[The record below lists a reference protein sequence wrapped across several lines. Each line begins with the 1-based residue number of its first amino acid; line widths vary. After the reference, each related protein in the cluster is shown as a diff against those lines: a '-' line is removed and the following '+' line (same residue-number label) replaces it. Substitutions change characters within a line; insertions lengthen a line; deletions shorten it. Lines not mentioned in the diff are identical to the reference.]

1 MTAALRAE
9 AGGDVQYG
17 GVPGAGAGEHRQM
30 MGPGEDVDGVD
41 LQQPGAGQGALEG
54 EPAGAGAGGA
64 AAARRPYPLGAQ
76 GDTPCLRPAEG
87 GGMVCSFAAP
97 ADMTTGGVP
106 DQHSPPVV
114 APGSARGRLL
124 LEFDHAVVPA
134 LTAVDDL
141 GIARLGVDEQE
152 EDVTDHLH
160 PVERIVDGHRRS
172 EEHT

>member
-1 MTAALRAE
+1 MYCLSVHAAL
-9 AGGDVQYG
+9 
-17 GVPGAGAGEHRQM
+17 PI
-30 MGPGEDVDGVD
+30 
-41 LQQPGAGQGALEG
+41 
-54 EPAGAGAGGA
+54 
-64 AAARRPYPLGAQ
+64 
-76 GDTPCLRPAEG
+76 C

-152 EDVTDHLH
+152 EVVTDQLH
-160 PVERIVDGHRRS
+160 PVERIVDGHRARRVLLLADHHGAAVRGHVVLRRS
-172 EEHT
+172 DERRVEKGYRAVI

>member
-1 MTAALRAE
+1 MYCLSVHAAL
-9 AGGDVQYG
+9 
-17 GVPGAGAGEHRQM
+17 PI
-30 MGPGEDVDGVD
+30 
-41 LQQPGAGQGALEG
+41 
-54 EPAGAGAGGA
+54 
-64 AAARRPYPLGAQ
+64 
-76 GDTPCLRPAEG
+76 C

-152 EDVTDHLH
+152 
-160 PVERIVDGHRRS
+160 RS
-172 EEHT
+172 EEHTSELQYRGHLVCRLLLDNRNTNSKVL